1 VATKG
6 KFVRLC
12 GLDIFGRIKK
22 MKINLLIQSAL
33 TLFGYHSAYQV
44 TILRFY
50 FFILTAKER
59 HTHIAFSFSNISH
72 EEELEMQVRV
82 SNKFAQLS
90 IKF

>member
-1 VATKG
+1 
-6 KFVRLC
+6 
-12 GLDIFGRIKK
+12 

-59 HTHIAFSFSNISH
+59 HTHTHIAFSFSNISH